1 VANRPAKF
9 LIVEDSPTMTR
20 MYRTVLGRQGDSEL
34 LFAGTGVEGLDRA
47 AQRPDME
54 MFIVDINMPEMDG
67 LEFLRRLRGEL
78 GLTQPALVIST
89 ESQEADR
96 EAAREAGADAY
107 LEKPWEPDRLLSAI
121 EDLWQQKR
129 G

>member
-20 MYRTVLGRQGDSEL
+20 MYRTVLGRQGDAEL

-78 GLTQPALVIST
+78 GLTQPALVVST

-107 LEKPWEPDRLLSAI
+107 LEKPWEPDRLLAAI

>member
-20 MYRTVLGRQGDSEL
+20 MYRTVLGRQGDAEL

>member
-20 MYRTVLGRQGDSEL
+20 MYRTVLGRQGDAEL

-78 GLTQPALVIST
+78 GLTQPALVVST
-89 ESQEADR
+89 ESEDADR
-96 EAAREAGADAY
+96 EAARDAGADAY

-121 EDLWQQKR
+121 EDLWERKR

>member
-20 MYRTVLGRQGDSEL
+20 MYRTVLGRQGDAEL

-96 EAAREAGADAY
+96 EAARQAGADAY

>member
-1 VANRPAKF
+1 
-9 LIVEDSPTMTR
+9 MTR
-20 MYRTVLGRQGDSEL
+20 MYRTVLGRQGDAEL

>member
-9 LIVEDSPTMTR
+9 LIVEDSPTMAR
-20 MYRTVLGRQGDSEL
+20 MYRTVLGRQGDAEL

-96 EAAREAGADAY
+96 EAARQAGADAY